1 MTGVIR
7 IPDGRLVSLGA
18 ELAGVVSAG
27 VAVVEGVTVGPGDVI
42 GPERDRLSQDYRQR
56 WSGYKPSD
64 IEPLGEA
71 RRLYHAVGIQPT
83 RHRPSSEAL
92 LRRVLKGQD
101 LYAINNIVD
110 ACNLAS
116 LSFLLPI
123 GLYDL
128 SNVVGS
134 VVLRL
139 GHEGEEYPGIR
150 KGPVHLEGRLGL
162 FDDEGPF
169 GSPTSDS
176 ARTSVGDQTR
186 NLLAVV
192 MATANF
198 SRSTLSHNTETLAAA
213 LAKYG
218 LGRVTH
224 TAILNTMKDY

>member
-1 MTGVIR
+1 MTCMTT
-7 IPDGRLVSLGA
+7 IPDGRSVSLGV
-18 ELAGVVSAG
+18 ELAGIVSAG
-27 VAVVEGVTVGPGDVI
+27 VVVVEGVTVGPGDKI
-42 GPERDRLSQDYRQR
+42 GPERNQLSENYRSR
-56 WSGYKPSD
+56 WAGCKPSD
-64 IEPLGEA
+64 IEPLAEA

-150 KGPVHLEGRLGL
+150 KGPVHLNGRLGL

-176 ARTSVGDQTR
+176 ARTSVGDQTQ

-192 MATANF
+192 MATAEY
-198 SRSTLSHNTETLAAA
+198 SSVDMSHNTDTLADA

-218 LGRVTH
+218 QGRVTH
-224 TAILNTMKDY
+224 TAILNTKKDQ